1 MRAVSVPV
9 DEASSN
15 AGLIFPGDRVDLIVT
30 QNLDLSAEAG
40 AATRRVSETVLRDLR
55 VIAMGRSLKGEA
67 EGELVAGAQARTA
80 TLETTPAGAEKI
92 ALASE
97 LGKLSLSLRSLAV
110 GDGTQP
116 PGTAAPTHTWDLEV
130 SPALRPE
137 NQPHA
142 TMALVRG
149 GKAETVTVR
158 RGAGS

>member
-30 QNLDLSAEAG
+30 HSLDLTGEAG
-40 AATRRVSETVLRDLR
+40 VSRRVSETVLRDLR

-67 EGELVAGAQARTA
+67 EADLTVGAQARTA
-80 TLETTPAGAEKI
+80 TLETSPAGAEKI

-110 GDGTQP
+110 GDDAQP
-116 PGTAAPTHTWDLEV
+116 PGAAPTHTWDLEV

-137 NQPHA
+137 NQPHS